1 MIKAYEMKGVPF
13 DGSLVNFLL
22 ALNFVYIRNDFA
34 HTFCACLLWNP
45 ETCMFFRQI
54 KKEGHEY

>member
-1 MIKAYEMKGVPF
+1 MIKAYETKGVPF

-34 HTFCACLLWNP
+34 HTFCACLL
-45 ETCMFFRQI
+45 
-54 KKEGHEY
+54 